1 MLHVLVENLVPG
13 AALPEQITELSPDW
27 LRDICAMHDYEIE
40 YLKNQQEDS

>member
-1 MLHVLVENLVPG
+1 MLHVLVESRVPKI
-13 AALPEQITELSPDW
+13 ALPEQVTELSPDW